1 MRIRPEPSERAP
13 GGAHPRS
20 SYRALA
26 DRDPKK
32 KKTSDWADL
41 LALKIMADAH
51 RYPFDEA
58 ASLIADRLRRVRQEG
73 ELAGMR
79 NVLDQLRTDERKQ
92 HKP

>member
-1 MRIRPEPSERAP
+1 VTDPAPSKR
-13 GGAHPRS
+13 
-20 SYRALA
+20 
-26 DRDPKK
+26 

-51 RYPFDEA
+51 SYTFDEA
-58 ASLIADRLRRVRQEG
+58 ASLIADRLRCVRQEG

-79 NVLDQLRTDERKQ
+79 IVLDQLRMDESKP

>member
-1 MRIRPEPSERAP
+1 MTAP
-13 GGAHPRS
+13 TP
-20 SYRALA
+20 
-26 DRDPKK
+26 PKI

-58 ASLIADRLRRVRQEG
+58 ASLIADRLRCVRQEG

-79 NVLDQLRTDERKQ
+79 NVLDQLRTEERKLELSRAML
-92 HKP
+92 KIREAVVAG

>member
-1 MRIRPEPSERAP
+1 VTDPAS
-13 GGAHPRS
+13 
-20 SYRALA
+20 
-26 DRDPKK
+26 PKK

-58 ASLIADRLRRVRQEG
+58 ASLIADRLRCVRQEG

-79 NVLDQLRTDERKQ
+79 NVLDQLRMDDVLAKIAELKARLRG
-92 HKP
+92 

>member
-1 MRIRPEPSERAP
+1 VTDPAPS
-13 GGAHPRS
+13 
-20 SYRALA
+20 
-26 DRDPKK
+26 KK

-51 RYPFDEA
+51 SYTFDEA
-58 ASLIADRLRRVRQEG
+58 ASLIADRLRCVRQES

-79 NVLDQLRTDERKQ
+79 NVLDQLRMDESKP